1 MSERKRRI
9 NLLVVNVNKNIKVTW
24 TCERWIKKCCKY
36 EILKDTVMR
45 NIQLQLFSA
54 AIRKVILI
62 LQLFLYFKSNKFSHG
77 EHKSSY
83 DLIQHFKC
91 SSRLHLFV
99 KNYNKNDNSVKC
111 FLQFKIAVYYFNV
124 LKYYSLLWCKVVF
137 SSFRQKNNIIN
148 YFSILLFLLSF
159 EQITAAS
166 LSKRNFFKTP

>member
-36 EILKDTVMR
+36 EILKDTVML

-62 LQLFLYFKSNKFSHG
+62 LQLLLYFKSNKFSHG

-83 DLIQHFKC
+83 DLFQHFKC
-91 SSRLHLFV
+91 SSRLHLFA
-99 KNYNKNDNSVKC
+99 KKYNKKNGNSV
-111 FLQFKIAVYYFNV
+111 NV
-124 LKYYSLLWCKVVF
+124 F
-137 SSFRQKNNIIN
+137 AI
-148 YFSILLFLLSF
+148 
-159 EQITAAS
+159 
-166 LSKRNFFKTP
+166 